1 MSNHPLI
8 LVTGGAG
15 YIGSH
20 TIIELLASGFDVVS
34 ADNYSNSSAQT
45 YQRIKQITGASILH
59 EEVDLNHYENC
70 KRLFEKHPR
79 ISGIIHFAAF
89 KSVPESVAN
98 PYAYYSNNLGT
109 LLHLLKCAELFRIPH
124 FIFSSSCSVYG
135 NIQSLP
141 VSEQTPLGTVE
152 SPYAAT
158 KLMGESILRDCVAA
172 SEHLRGIALRYFN
185 PAGAHATALNGEL
198 PINAPNNLVPVIT
211 RTAMGLIPSFT
222 VFGSDYDTRD
232 GTCIRDY
239 IHVCDIARAHV
250 MALQAL
256 QENKIS
262 TRFDFFNLGSGNGVT
277 VLEAIQSFEKMS
289 GIKPNYVL
297 GKRRAGDVM
306 AIYSDSTKAAE
317 VLNWKPIHSLDEM
330 MDSAWKWELQLAK
343 ERS

>member
-1 MSNHPLI
+1 MSNRPLI

-34 ADNYSNSSAQT
+34 ADNYANSSART
-45 YQRIKQITGASILH
+45 YERIQQITGITVDH
-59 EEVDLNHYENC
+59 EEVDLNQYENC
-70 KRLFEKHPR
+70 KRIFEKYPR

-98 PYAYYSNNLGT
+98 PYSYYSNNLGS
-109 LLHLLKCAELFRIPH
+109 LLHLLKCAETFAVNQ

-141 VSEQTPLGTVE
+141 VSEQTPLNAVE

-158 KLMGESILRDCVAA
+158 KLMGETILRDCVLA
-172 SEHLRGIALRYFN
+172 SEKLRGIALRYFN
-185 PAGAHATALNGEL
+185 PAGAHPTALNGEL

-256 QENKIS
+256 QENKIT
-262 TRFDFFNLGSGNGVT
+262 TRFDLFNLGSGNGVT

-289 GIKPNYVL
+289 GIKPNYKL
-297 GKRRAGDVM
+297 GERRAGDVM
-306 AIYSDSTKAAE
+306 AIFSDSSKAATI
-317 VLNWKPIHSLDEM
+317 LNWQPRHSLDEM

-343 ERS
+343 ERV